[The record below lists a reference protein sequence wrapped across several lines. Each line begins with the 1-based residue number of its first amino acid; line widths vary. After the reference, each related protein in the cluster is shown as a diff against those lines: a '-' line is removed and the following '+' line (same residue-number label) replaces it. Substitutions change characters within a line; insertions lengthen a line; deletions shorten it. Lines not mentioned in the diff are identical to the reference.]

1 MLSLLRKTPLD
12 LFFDDLFSPVR
23 TNSLFGSSSGLMEE
37 VVEDES
43 SYKIRMEVP
52 GYSSDEVKVEM
63 TGSSLSI
70 SGKKE
75 KKEESKTSFR
85 SELSSF
91 SRTFSL
97 PSDCLMENVEATHE
111 NGVLLLTLPKTTKEV
126 SKSKQIPI
134 KTGKK

>member
-12 LFFDDLFSPVR
+12 FFFDDLFPSHP
-23 TNSLFGSSSGLMEE
+23 LFGNSTGLMEE
-37 VVEDES
+37 VVEDEN

-52 GYSSDEVKVEM
+52 GYSSKEVNVEI
-63 TGSSLSI
+63 TESSLTI

-85 SELSSF
+85 SESSSF

-97 PSDCLMENVEATHE
+97 PSNCLMDKVEATHE
-111 NGVLLLTLPKTTKEV
+111 NGVLLLTLPKATKEV
-126 SKSKQIPI
+126 SKSKQIPV
-134 KTGKK
+134 KTGKE

>member
-12 LFFDDLFSPVR
+12 LFFDDLFSPIR
-23 TNSLFGSSSGLMEE
+23 TNSLFGNSTGLMEE
-37 VVEDES
+37 VVEDET

-52 GYSSDEVKVEM
+52 GYSSEEVNIEM
-63 TGSSLSI
+63 NESSISI

-85 SELSSF
+85 SESSSF

-97 PSDCLMENVEATHE
+97 PSNCATDKVEATHE

-134 KTGKK
+134 KTGKE

>member
-12 LFFDDLFSPVR
+12 LFFDDLFPSH
-23 TNSLFGSSSGLMEE
+23 SLFGTSSGLMEE
-37 VVEDES
+37 VVEDET

-52 GYSSDEVKVEM
+52 GYSSNEVKVEM
-63 TGSSLSI
+63 NGPSLI
-70 SGKKE
+70 VSGKRE
-75 KKEESKTSFR
+75 KKEESKTSFK
-85 SELSSF
+85 SESSSF

-97 PSDCLMENVEATHE
+97 PSNCLMDNVEATHE

-134 KTGKK
+134 KTGKE